1 MHTDPIDAIA
11 ERWQSLERAAAA
23 LHERTAS
30 LAADQVARVAAES
43 ARHTTALS
51 EIRAQHDTVV
61 QQAAAMRDAVM
72 FEAQATFDAGRAK
85 LDTKAQQTHE
95 EIDQRAEK
103 REAEAKEAYEHAL
116 WLADS
121 VFEASENAPRI
132 ACAEMRQQV
141 AERLAAM
148 EAIVAEAKA
157 QTARFRQ
164 RVPSASQSEPAKG
177 FSATI
182 AYATEVACAA
192 DAQQRLRRLKIPG
205 LFRGPILLVP
215 AILLGIAAAAGGWVA
230 GLRGPGLGVAAG
242 AGVVLTAIGAVA
254 LWFVARKQVA
264 RAWQP
269 LHRSSANLLAA
280 ADIMIKS
287 AEAER
292 EQKERAAK
300 QQLARERDAV
310 HARWRPVLQHIR
322 EQRASRREE
331 LEGKLPDRRAVLDGT
346 LRESIE
352 EATRR
357 FDSIAKEQGR
367 VRDAAVATE
376 MQRHAAAESDA
387 HAEHTDARAS
397 LHARWIAERDGFIG
411 WARSLTDEARAW
423 QPDLERVNPAPM
435 TFDPALCVGAIHL
448 SAERLQHGCPTDPAL
463 AWPTDP
469 SWKLPLLRPLPDN
482 PSLLIDAPAEARE
495 QGLAALQA
503 AAVRLLVQAPP
514 GKVRLTLIDPVGL
527 GQNFAGFMHLADEM
541 EQLAGERIWTE
552 PRHIE
557 QKLTDLTEHMETVI
571 QKYLRNE
578 YATIAD
584 YNAQAGQLAEPLRI
598 VVMADFPAGLNDNA
612 TRRLASILQSGARCG
627 VHLLLLRDTTR
638 PMPSGV
644 AEADVLRACTRILW
658 RDGAFHLDRAGLEN
672 EPVTLDAPPSA
683 NRLQEL
689 LRTVGR
695 AAKQASVVQVPFS
708 TIAPADD
715 AVWTAS
721 TAAKVEVPIG
731 RTGATQLQRMLLG
744 EGTKQ
749 HVLLAGK
756 TGSGKSTLLNAMIVN
771 MASWFSPD
779 ELELWLID
787 FKKGVEFKVYA
798 SAGLPHAR
806 AVAVESD
813 REFGLSV
820 LQGLDAELKRRGDL
834 FRAAGVQDLAA
845 WRRLGRPEKM
855 PRALLIVDEFQELF
869 VEEDK
874 VSQEAA
880 LLLDRLVRQGRAF
893 GMHVILGSQTLGGAY
908 ALPRTT
914 MGQMGVRIALQCNEA
929 DAALILSDDN
939 TAARLLSR
947 PGEAIYND
955 AGGMI
960 EGNSPFQVVWLG
972 DHEREQRVRQLAQRG
987 APSAGTRPAPIVFDG
1002 TSKASMAACRPLR
1015 ERMRA
1020 AGVATSLPVHLGEPV
1035 AIREATVALLRRQS
1049 GANLLIVGQDD
1060 RMAIGMSLA
1069 ALVSVRAACGASA
1082 QVTILDGS
1090 PADTPEAGLLA
1101 AAAAQLGMKPQMPG
1115 YRDVDDAIRGLGQVV
1130 AGRIESGRTDEPAC
1144 VLLVHGIQRF
1154 RSLRRD
1160 EDDFSF
1166 SSSDGP
1172 PKPDRIFASILRD
1185 GPAVGVHVV
1194 LWSDTAASLQR
1205 SVDRGSM
1212 REFDLRALLQMGAN
1226 DSSALID
1233 SPAASRLGAERA
1245 LLFSEERGT
1254 VERFRPFE
1262 PPSAGELTELLG
1274 T

>member
-1 MHTDPIDAIA
+1 
-11 ERWQSLERAAAA
+11 
-23 LHERTAS
+23 
-30 LAADQVARVAAES
+30 
-43 ARHTTALS
+43 
-51 EIRAQHDTVV
+51 
-61 QQAAAMRDAVM
+61 
-72 FEAQATFDAGRAK
+72 
-85 LDTKAQQTHE
+85 
-95 EIDQRAEK
+95 
-103 REAEAKEAYEHAL
+103 
-116 WLADS
+116 
-121 VFEASENAPRI
+121 
-132 ACAEMRQQV
+132 
-141 AERLAAM
+141 RLAAM

-164 RVPSASQSEPAKG
+164 RVPETAQAEPAKG

-280 ADIMIKS
+280 ADILIKS

-300 QQLARERDAV
+300 QQLARERDAA

-387 HAEHTDARAS
+387 HAEHADARAS

-411 WARSLTDEARAW
+411 WAQSLTDEARAW

-638 PMPSGV
+638 PMPAGL
-644 AEADVLRACTRILW
+644 AEADVLRACRRILW
-658 RDGAFHLDRAGLEN
+658 RDGAFHLDRLGLEN

-683 NRLQEL
+683 SRLQEL

-708 TIAPADD
+708 TISPADD

-744 EGTKQ
+744 EGSMCCLQ
-749 HVLLAGK
+749 ARR
-756 TGSGKSTLLNAMIVN
+756 A
-771 MASWFSPD
+771 P
-779 ELELWLID
+779 
-787 FKKGVEFKVYA
+787 
-798 SAGLPHAR
+798 AR
-806 AVAVESD
+806 A
-813 REFGLSV
+813 R
-820 LQGLDAELKRRGDL
+820 
-834 FRAAGVQDLAA
+834 
-845 WRRLGRPEKM
+845 
-855 PRALLIVDEFQELF
+855 
-869 VEEDK
+869 
-874 VSQEAA
+874 
-880 LLLDRLVRQGRAF
+880 
-893 GMHVILGSQTLGGAY
+893 
-908 ALPRTT
+908 
-914 MGQMGVRIALQCNEA
+914 C
-929 DAALILSDDN
+929 
-939 TAARLLSR
+939 
-947 PGEAIYND
+947 
-955 AGGMI
+955 
-960 EGNSPFQVVWLG
+960 
-972 DHEREQRVRQLAQRG
+972 
-987 APSAGTRPAPIVFDG
+987 
-1002 TSKASMAACRPLR
+1002 
-1015 ERMRA
+1015 
-1020 AGVATSLPVHLGEPV
+1020 
-1035 AIREATVALLRRQS
+1035 
-1049 GANLLIVGQDD
+1049 
-1060 RMAIGMSLA
+1060 
-1069 ALVSVRAACGASA
+1069 
-1082 QVTILDGS
+1082 
-1090 PADTPEAGLLA
+1090 
-1101 AAAAQLGMKPQMPG
+1101 
-1115 YRDVDDAIRGLGQVV
+1115 
-1130 AGRIESGRTDEPAC
+1130 
-1144 VLLVHGIQRF
+1144 
-1154 RSLRRD
+1154 
-1160 EDDFSF
+1160 
-1166 SSSDGP
+1166 
-1172 PKPDRIFASILRD
+1172 
-1185 GPAVGVHVV
+1185 
-1194 LWSDTAASLQR
+1194 
-1205 SVDRGSM
+1205 
-1212 REFDLRALLQMGAN
+1212 
-1226 DSSALID
+1226 
-1233 SPAASRLGAERA
+1233 
-1245 LLFSEERGT
+1245 
-1254 VERFRPFE
+1254 
-1262 PPSAGELTELLG
+1262 
-1274 T
+1274 